1 MALTRTDIIRY
12 AKADLDE
19 DGDTF
24 WSATALE
31 DYANRANRMVHREI
45 LKVNPGFFLSTTQYT
60 WASGKVSED
69 IATILGDEPALMI
82 DIEHTPSAGAI
93 GSSNLPSLLT
103 PMRFIERPMKYRSH
117 WRSTSLVSSYSWELQ
132 GRTLFIARVP
142 GQALNLHIH
151 FVPQLANM
159 GASDVVLGGFADP
172 YHDAVASCLAYLM
185 NMKQEGENPEVIR
198 AWTQWKQD
206 IAAMA
211 SRRRVD
217 GPKHITVTR
226 SR

>member
-45 LKVNPGFFLSTTQYT
+45 LKVNPGFFLSTTQYA

-93 GSSNLPSLLT
+93 GS
-103 PMRFIERPMKYRSH
+103 
-117 WRSTSLVSSYSWELQ
+117 
-132 GRTLFIARVP
+132 
-142 GQALNLHIH
+142 
-151 FVPQLANM
+151 
-159 GASDVVLGGFADP
+159 
-172 YHDAVASCLAYLM
+172 
-185 NMKQEGENPEVIR
+185 R
-198 AWTQWKQD
+198 A
-206 IAAMA
+206 
-211 SRRRVD
+211 
-217 GPKHITVTR
+217 
-226 SR
+226 